1 MTRCLGLLVALFLVV
16 PASADAARAFTLG
29 SGFSPNV
36 AVANDGTA
44 HFVWYEERG
53 DVDRLRYCQVPRGQ
67 NDCEKTQTFDGTGDA
82 PYRDHRAFVFMNGSG
97 SEVFLLASYSR
108 NEPAGHRFDH
118 LAYRSTDGGKTFG
131 EPVQIGD
138 PDRQGPGDA
147 VTDGTSLGLITD
159 EGYFTLTSLFGPAVP
174 DQSLPLG
181 TLLDPRR
188 PLADPSIGLAPGT
201 EPVVTFDDL
210 RRTLVFHTPDH
221 TLARAQVFGFWSMA
235 PSLDND
241 VQAELA
247 SGPKGLYAMLI
258 RTKGGVCPCHYVFRR
273 WDGTKFESAYTKIK
287 DFRGTGGS
295 TGANHQLFQDAEGR
309 LHTVWTKTDGGRATD
324 PTDLRYARSSGGEA
338 DFGKP
343 RSLVERLK
351 TVPIDLQVA
360 TADDG
365 KGFLVWAESPKG
377 RDTRLRAVAVGPAAK

>member
-1 MTRCLGLLVALFLVV
+1 MTRCLCLLVALFLVV
-16 PASADAARAFTLG
+16 PASADAARPFSLG

-67 NDCEKTQTFDGTGDA
+67 TDCEKKQTFDGTGDA
-82 PYRDHRAFVFMNGSG
+82 PYRDHRAFVFVNG
-97 SEVFLLASYSR
+97 SEVLLLASYSR
-108 NEPAGHRFDH
+108 NQPAPHRFDH
-118 LAYRSTDGGKTFG
+118 LAYRSTDGGNSFG
-131 EPVQIGD
+131 SAAPVGD
-138 PDRQGPGDA
+138 PEREGPGDA
-147 VTDGTSLGLITD
+147 VTDGSAFALITD
-159 EGYFTLTSLFGPAVP
+159 EGDFTGSPTVAGELPG
-174 DQSLPLG
+174 QSARLKD
-181 TLLDPRR
+181 LLQGGSRF
-188 PLADPSIGLAPGT
+188 LADPSIALAGGK
-201 EPVVTFDDL
+201 EPVVTFDNG
-210 RRTLVFHTPDH
+210 RRTLVFHAPGLTP
-221 TLARAQVFGFWSMA
+221 LRANLSSSWVMA
-235 PSLDND
+235 PSLSNQ
-241 VQAELA
+241 VQADVA
-247 SGPKGLYAMLI
+247 AGPDGLYAMLI
-258 RTKGGVCPCHYVFRR
+258 RTRDGVCPCHYVFRR

-309 LHTVWTKTDGGRATD
+309 LHAVWTKTDGGRATD

-351 TVPIDLQVA
+351 TVPIDLQVS

-377 RDTRLRAVAVGPAAK
+377 RDTRVRAVAAGPAGQK